1 MKAVGYFVEGAKR
14 AGARRSIGEQNQA
27 FLDFCTRQGFEVT
40 ATFLDT
46 AAPSE
51 SVGGGTQPG
60 LQQMLQF
67 LQRDDRGFAVVVVDA
82 VGVLG
87 SDLGQAAMKLL
98 MIENCG
104 VQVLLAN
111 NGHEAAREIVSTWA
125 DRGEGTPVS
134 EKVRSAM
141 RRKAVRGE
149 VLGRPPYGYRVGPRR
164 RLELVP
170 EEAVVVRYIYR
181 LYLQEEMG
189 IRKIAGQ
196 LNGEEVLTRRGGRWS
211 MVTVRDLLRNRTYL
225 GTYQRFGVKV
235 PGSHPALVSADDFRT
250 VQERLQTHHGEQRE
264 RTVTPFLLSGLA
276 FCGKCGNKM
285 IGVSR
290 RQKWTT
296 KAGEER
302 HAAYRYY
309 QCESRTNQNACGY
322 NTQRAPELEARLR
335 EMLGD
340 ETPGV
345 SRVRR
350 AGNVD
355 SYLLD
360 VIGQVGKVEA
370 RMKRTRRQLE
380 ELVADAAHGHISVE
394 RMRSLGGELAREQQ
408 GLETELGVA
417 RDHLHAQ
424 QSEVDRR
431 RHLLEVQKRLV
442 REWEGLEFDALQ
454 RSLRELVDRLEVDGD
469 EFKLFLRL

>member
-1 MKAVGYFVEGAKR
+1 MKAVGYFVEGARRGSAK
-14 AGARRSIGEQNQA
+14 RSIGEQNQA
-27 FLDFCTRQGFEVT
+27 FLDFCTRQGFEVS

-46 AAPSE
+46 TGPTEAGAAAA
-51 SVGGGTQPG
+51 QPG
-60 LQQMLQF
+60 FRQMLQF
-67 LQRDDRGFAVVVVDA
+67 LQRADRGFAVVVVDA
-82 VGVLG
+82 VGALG
-87 SDLGQAAMKLL
+87 PNLGQAAMKLL
-98 MIENCG
+98 TIENCG

-164 RLELVP
+164 RLELVA
-170 EEAVVVRYIYR
+170 EEAVVVRYIFR
-181 LYLQEEMG
+181 LYLQEGMG

-196 LNGEEVLTRRGGRWS
+196 LNEEKVLTRRGGRWS
-211 MVTVRDLLRNRTYL
+211 MVTVRDLLRNRSYL

-235 PGSHPALVSADDFRT
+235 PGSHPALVSAEDFRT
-250 VQERLQTHHGEQRE
+250 VQERLQAHHGGQRE

-276 FCGKCGNKM
+276 FCARCGNKM

-296 KAGEER
+296 KSGEQ
-302 HAAYRYY
+302 HNAAYRYY
-309 QCESRTNQNACGY
+309 QCESRTNQSACGY
-322 NTQRAPELEARLR
+322 NTQRAAELEARLR
-335 EMLGD
+335 ELLSED
-340 ETPGV
+340 SPGV

-360 VIGQVGKVEA
+360 VIGQVGKVES
-370 RMKRTRRQLE
+370 RMKRSRRQLE
-380 ELVADAAHGHISVE
+380 EIVADAAHGHISVE
-394 RMRSLGGELAREQQ
+394 RMRALGGAIAREQE
-408 GLETELGVA
+408 GLESELTAA
-417 RDHLHAQ
+417 RDHLQAQ

-431 RHLLEVQKRLV
+431 RHLADLQKRLV

-454 RSLRELVDRLEVDGD
+454 RNLRELVDRLEVDGD
-469 EFKLFLRL
+469 EVKLYLRI

>member
-1 MKAVGYFVEGAKR
+1 MKAVGYFLEGAKR
-14 AGARRSIGEQNQA
+14 AGTKRTIGEQNQA
-27 FLDFCTRQGFEVT
+27 FLDFCTRQGFEVC

-46 AAPSE
+46 GGPLE
-51 SVGGGTQPG
+51 SAVRVTQPG
-60 LQQMLQF
+60 FRQMLQY

-87 SDLGQAAMKLL
+87 PDLGQAAMKLL
-98 MIENCG
+98 TIENCG

-125 DRGEGTPVS
+125 DRGDGTPVS

-181 LYLQEEMG
+181 LYLQEGMG

-196 LNGEEVLTRRGGRWS
+196 LNEEKVLTRRGGRWS
-211 MVTVRDLLRNRTYL
+211 MVTVRDLLRNRSYL

-250 VQERLQTHHGEQRE
+250 VQERLQLHHGAQRE

-276 FCGKCGNKM
+276 FCARCGNKM

-302 HAAYRYY
+302 HGAYRYY
-309 QCESRTNQNACGY
+309 QCESRTNQSACGY

-335 EMLGD
+335 ELLAD
-340 ETPGV
+340 ESPGV

-350 AGNVD
+350 TGNVD
-355 SYLLD
+355 SYHLD
-360 VIGQVGKVEA
+360 VMGQVGKVEA

-394 RMRSLGGELAREQQ
+394 RMRALGGEIARGQEA
-408 GLETELGVA
+408 LEGELTAA

-424 QSEVDRR
+424 RSEVDRR
-431 RHLLEVQKRLV
+431 RHLLEIQKRVV

-454 RSLRELVDRLEVDGD
+454 RSLRELVDRLEVDAD
-469 EFKLFLRL
+469 ECKLFLRL